1 MTEASFPSDVFPDFP
16 AVTIDQPDGWSSRAV
31 PGALIAVIDEREADT
46 FSPNVIV
53 GVTRVAGSH
62 TLADEVAAVA
72 QYVTQLPEV
81 APVDNAPVDFGGRTW
96 GVAEFAYRADGAGSI
111 VQVIAV
117 TVVQTGDTAD
127 VVRIT
132 GTAGADDYET
142 ALPVIRGIVAS
153 ARVTSR

>member
-1 MTEASFPSDVFPDFP
+1 MTEASFPSAAFPDFP
-16 AVTIDQPDGWSSRAV
+16 AVAIEQPDAWVTRPV
-31 PGALIAVIDEREADT
+31 PGALIAVIDERDAES

-53 GVTRVAGSH
+53 GVTRVAGGH
-62 TLADEVAAVA
+62 TLADEVASVA

-117 TVVQTGDTAD
+117 TVVDNGEVTD

-132 GTAGADDYET
+132 GTAGADDYEES
-142 ALPVIRGIVAS
+142 LPVIRGIVAS
-153 ARVTSR
+153 ARVTTR

>member
-1 MTEASFPSDVFPDFP
+1 MTEASFPSAAFPDFP
-16 AVTIDQPDGWSSRAV
+16 TVTIEHPDAWVTRPV
-31 PGALIAVIDEREADT
+31 PGALIAVIDEHDAET

-53 GVTRVAGSH
+53 GVTRVAGDH

-81 APVDNAPVDFGGRTW
+81 APVDNAPVDFGDRTW

-117 TVVQTGDTAD
+117 TVVGNGDVTD
-127 VVRIT
+127 VVRVT

-142 ALPVIRGIVAS
+142 ALPVIRSIVAS
-153 ARVTSR
+153 ARVTTR

>member
-1 MTEASFPSDVFPDFP
+1 MTEASFPSAAFPDFP
-16 AVTIDQPDGWSSRAV
+16 AVTIEHPAEWSARPV
-31 PGALIAVIDEREADT
+31 PGALLAVIDERDAAT

-53 GVTRVAGSH
+53 GVTRVGADH

-72 QYVTQLPEV
+72 DYVTRLPEV
-81 APVDNAPVDFGGRTW
+81 ATVDNAPVDFGGRTW
-96 GVAEFAYRADGAGSI
+96 GVAEFAYRAEGAGSV

-117 TVVQTGDTAD
+117 TVVPTGDAAD

-142 ALPVIRGIVAS
+142 SLPVIRGIVAS
-153 ARVTSR
+153 ARVAAR

>member
-1 MTEASFPSDVFPDFP
+1 MTEASFPSAAFPDFP
-16 AVTIDQPDGWSSRAV
+16 AVTIEHPAEWSTRPV
-31 PGALIAVIDEREADT
+31 PGALIAVIDERQAET
-46 FSPNVIV
+46 FAPNVIV
-53 GVTRVAGSH
+53 GVTRVAGGH
-62 TLADEVAAVA
+62 TLADEVASVA

-117 TVVQTGDTAD
+117 TVVEHGDAAD

-142 ALPVIRGIVAS
+142 ALPVIRNIVAS
-153 ARVTSR
+153 ARVTTR